1 MTNNL
6 PIQEVEVVKKEM
18 LTIQKAANDFQIN
31 NDNDL
36 AQSADILKQISEGEK
51 LLTAR
56 KEEIT
61 RPLMQ
66 SLSSIR
72 DLFKPLEL
80 GFADAKKMLKSKVVA
95 YQLEQEEKAEK
106 EKARLAARVEKG
118 TMRADTAASKIEAI
132 EEPKKSVSGSV
143 GKISTRILVKVRIV
157 DETSIPREY
166 LVPDIAKITEAV
178 IKQNIEIPGVEKYE
192 EKSIAIR

>member
-1 MTNNL
+1 MNNL
-6 PIQEVEVVKKEM
+6 PIQEVDIVKKEM
-18 LTIQKAANDFQIN
+18 LTVQKIANDFQIN
-31 NDNDL
+31 NDDDL
-36 AQSADILKQISEGEK
+36 AQSADILKKISEGEK
-51 LLTAR
+51 LLTTR

-72 DLFKPLEL
+72 DLFKPIEL
-80 GFADAKKMLKSKVVA
+80 GFADSKKMLKSKVVA

-132 EEPKKSVSGSV
+132 EEPKKSVAGSV

-157 DETSIPREY
+157 DETAIPREY
-166 LVPDIAKITEAV
+166 LVPDMAKITEAV
-178 IKQNIEIPGVEKYE
+178 LKQGIEIPGVEKYE